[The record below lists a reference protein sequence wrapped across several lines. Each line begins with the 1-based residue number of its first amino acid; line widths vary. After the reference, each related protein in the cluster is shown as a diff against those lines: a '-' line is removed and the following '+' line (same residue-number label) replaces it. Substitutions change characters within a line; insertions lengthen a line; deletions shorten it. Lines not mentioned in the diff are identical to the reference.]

1 MFISGQMVIII
12 KRLIELSFKNYVNYG
27 CGKKYKT
34 NILIL
39 TNTFLKIYAQRKVE
53 TIESCNII

>member
-1 MFISGQMVIII
+1 MFISGQMVVII
-12 KRLIELSFKNYVNYG
+12 KRLIGLSFKNYVNYG

-39 TNTFLKIYAQRKVE
+39 KNNFLKVLCPK
-53 TIESCNII
+53 ESEKPLKAVI

>member
-1 MFISGQMVIII
+1 MFISGQMVVII
-12 KRLIELSFKNYVNYG
+12 KRLIRLSFKNYVNYG

-39 TNTFLKIYAQRKVE
+39 KNTFLQDLCPK
-53 TIESCNII
+53 ESENH

>member
-1 MFISGQMVIII
+1 MFISGQMVVII
-12 KRLIELSFKNYVNYG
+12 KRLIGLSLKNYVNYG

-39 TNTFLKIYAQRKVE
+39 KNTFLQDLCPK
-53 TIESCNII
+53 ESENH